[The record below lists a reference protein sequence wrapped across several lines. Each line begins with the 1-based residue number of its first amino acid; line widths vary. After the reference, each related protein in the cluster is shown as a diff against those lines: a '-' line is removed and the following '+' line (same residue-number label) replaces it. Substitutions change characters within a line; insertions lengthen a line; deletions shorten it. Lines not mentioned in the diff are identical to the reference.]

1 MNYLSFIHIC
11 IATFFT
17 ILFIQSGVDK
27 IKDWGGNLGWLNEH
41 FSKSLFKSL
50 VKPLLIILTALE
62 LAAGTVT
69 GLGVVQIVF
78 SQNPNLAQ
86 YGLALC
92 AIAYI
97 TVKFHLL
104 MRVFPLLQLTATIFA
119 LLALYQF
126 LLFWINGVAG
136 VHAPSVSYWGPVI
149 IGTLIW
155 PILYTFLSGMRLR
168 VQLGG

>member
-1 MNYLSFIHIC
+1 MANDR
-11 IATFFT
+11 ATR
-17 ILFIQSGVDK
+17 
-27 IKDWGGNLGWLNEH
+27 NLP
-41 FSKSLFKSL
+41 
-50 VKPLLIILTALE
+50 VIVTLIIALMLTMVPMPDAVSAFRPDWVALVVIFWVMSVPRSYSVGV
-62 LAAGTVT
+62 AWFAGILVDVT
-69 GLGVVQIVF
+69 QGTLIGQH
-78 SQNPNLAQ
+78 A
-86 YGLALC
+86 LALC

-97 TVKFHLL
+97 AVKFHLL

-136 VHAPSVSYWGPVI
+136 VHAPSVTYWGPVI

-155 PILYTFLSGMRLR
+155 PPLHTFLTGVRYR